1 MTFMPQMVGRVAN
14 RSSSGAQ
21 MIPHRGNKGAL
32 LVDGKAISPVI
43 DGAGG
48 VAVVVKRLRSRPA
61 GVAIFPV
68 GGVPE

>member
-1 MTFMPQMVGRVAN
+1 MTFMPAMAGVLAIH
-14 RSSSGAQ
+14 SSGAQ

-68 GGVPE
+68 GGVLG